1 MNKSTYC
8 TNCRCDYGRKEQA
21 NQQVD
26 AQLTQGN
33 QNIENAQSIDDVNTA
48 KDNAVQAI
56 DPIQASTDVKTN
68 ARAELLNEMQNKI
81 TEILNDNTT
90 TNEEKGKDIG
100 PVRAA
105 YEEGLNNIN
114 VANSTGDVTTAKD
127 AAVQKFNNFMQIL
140 LRNQQVKQN

>member
-1 MNKSTYC
+1 
-8 TNCRCDYGRKEQA
+8 
-21 NQQVD
+21 
-26 AQLTQGN
+26 
-33 QNIENAQSIDDVNTA
+33 
-48 KDNAVQAI
+48 
-56 DPIQASTDVKTN
+56 
-68 ARAELLNEMQNKI
+68 MQNKI

-114 VANSTGDVTTAKD
+114 TSTTTGDVTTAKD

-140 LRNQQVKQN
+140 LRSLQVKLH

>member
-1 MNKSTYC
+1 
-8 TNCRCDYGRKEQA
+8 KEQA

-48 KDNAVQAI
+48 KDIAIQAI

-68 ARAELLNEMQNKI
+68 ERAELLKEMQNKI
-81 TEILNDNTT
+81 TEILKDNTT
-90 TNEEKGKDIG
+90 TNKKSGMVDDNTTTKEEKGRDRG

-105 YEEGLNNIN
+105 WEKGLNNGDT
-114 VANSTGDVTTAKD
+114 STTRGDE
-127 AAVQKFNNFMQIL
+127 
-140 LRNQQVKQN
+140 

>member
-1 MNKSTYC
+1 MNKSAYC
-8 TNCRCDYGRKEQA
+8 TNCRCDYWRKEQA

-48 KDNAVQAI
+48 KDNAIQAI

-81 TEILNDNTT
+81 TEIIMIIRLPM
-90 TNEEKGKDIG
+90 KK
-100 PVRAA
+100 
-105 YEEGLNNIN
+105 
-114 VANSTGDVTTAKD
+114 K
-127 AAVQKFNNFMQIL
+127 
-140 LRNQQVKQN
+140 VKI